1 VRSNLIKRSPS
12 AEHTM
17 AFISGKTMENTASST
32 RSGVTQLTAINTAK
46 VLTILLLVAY
56 ALIFGIKDLR
66 QIIYLCLHISYCLWW
81 LVEQWFYPLRRQQ
94 IFSEPIGVTGFI
106 FSLLF
111 TGVFY
116 SFPGYL
122 AFTNPE
128 PLSWAD
134 AAIALPL
141 FFFGSLI
148 NATADIQK
156 LTAKQYGAGLVSD
169 GIWRFSR
176 NINYFGDLL
185 RYLSFSVVAGS
196 IWSYLLPSLIALI
209 YIQRIFSK
217 EQSMS
222 QKYQNYQEY
231 QQASTRLIPFIW

>member
-12 AEHTM
+12 FEHTM

-46 VLTILLLVAY
+46 ILTILLLVVY

-94 IFSEPIGVTGFI
+94 IFSEPIGATGFI
-106 FSLLF
+106 LSLLF
-111 TGVFY
+111 VGVFY

-128 PLSWAD
+128 PLSWA
-134 AAIALPL
+134 AAAVALPL

-196 IWSYLLPSLIALI
+196 IWSYLLPSLIALL

>member
-1 VRSNLIKRSPS
+1 
-12 AEHTM
+12 M

-81 LVEQWFYPLRRQQ
+81 LLEQWFYPLRRQQ
-94 IFSEPIGVTGFI
+94 IFSESVGITGFI

-111 TGVFY
+111 IGFLY

-128 PLSWAD
+128 PLSG
-134 AAIALPL
+134 AAAAVALPL

-196 IWSYLLPSLIALI
+196 IWSYLVPTLIALL
-209 YIQRIFSK
+209 YIQRVFSK

-222 QKYQNYQEY
+222 KKYPDYQEY
-231 QQASTRLIPFIW
+231 QQSSTRMIPFIW